1 MAFSV
6 FEVLFRLDVFSDET
20 FCALKSQI
28 EATTRFSFS
37 LFLIFSLLFFLP
49 PNMFPNFI
57 TVIFIIAII
66 ISLLKMVSTCG
77 VWTMIVS
84 CFNMFLQWV
93 ERQCWPPFAQW
104 VGALPL
110 SWQDT
115 GKPITT
121 SFFGGFFNQAVY
133 FGARVTR
140 GFGSQDKMARKET
153 KLSNDTK

>member
-37 LFLIFSLLFFLP
+37 LFLILSLLFFLP

-104 VGALPL
+104 VPSPSVGKTPANQSQQVFSGDFSTRQCILGPALHEVL
-110 SWQDT
+110 
-115 GKPITT
+115 G
-121 SFFGGFFNQAVY
+121 
-133 FGARVTR
+133 
-140 GFGSQDKMARKET
+140 RKIKWHEMT
-153 KLSNDTK
+153 QSCNDTK